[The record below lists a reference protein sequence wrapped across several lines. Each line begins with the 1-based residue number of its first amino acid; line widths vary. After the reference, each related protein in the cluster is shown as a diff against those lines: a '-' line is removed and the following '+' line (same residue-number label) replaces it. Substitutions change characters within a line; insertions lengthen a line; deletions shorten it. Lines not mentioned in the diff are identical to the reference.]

1 LDLTPINQNRGEK
14 ELPDLIQCAID
25 AGHVVKSFR
34 IGSDY
39 ININTQSDIEKAES
53 TYQTVLAWAEDHVA
67 E

>member
-1 LDLTPINQNRGEK
+1 MRSIAKASPAF
-14 ELPDLIQCAID
+14 AID
-25 AGHVVKSFR
+25 DGHVVKSFR

-39 ININTQSDIEKAES
+39 ININTSSDIEKAES